1 MNILILNYEYPPIGG
16 GGGVVSKQLTK
27 VYSDLGYKPIVIT
40 SKVKG
45 LPFKEVKGNETIYRL
60 FVFRKSFSTGKIYQM
75 FFFLIFAFPL
85 MLYILMKE
93 NIKFIHIHFLLPTG
107 VLGLVAKKLFKIRY
121 IVTLH
126 GGDVPSHYPNVTA
139 KYFKYLKYFA
149 IKIIKN
155 SEKCIAV
162 SESLYQLAVKD
173 FKAEK
178 GKIAWIDNG
187 VPLHKNMDIKLSE
200 PMRFIFIGRLS
211 SEKNILPIIKILAAL
226 KYNFKFDILGD
237 GEQMSEMAQFL
248 RAEKER
254 RIELHGWIESKKIS
268 VFLKTAHFMIMNS
281 KIEGLSMA
289 ALEAMSYGIPIIS
302 SDCEGMKRLVK
313 DEKNGFL
320 FRNEDEFKNILC
332 NIFDLNFERNYS
344 QMRNDT
350 FEIVKRDYDIK
361 NTAKLYLKK
370 MNI

>member
-226 KYNFKFDILGD
+226 
-237 GEQMSEMAQFL
+237 
-248 RAEKER
+248 
-254 RIELHGWIESKKIS
+254 
-268 VFLKTAHFMIMNS
+268 IMNS